1 MFSFLKVVTFR
12 ARCPFEYM
20 LRKNSPAKIMRTKVP
35 RKKERTGNEG
45 SPLVLQNSE
54 RWMIRWASHD
64 HHHFTN
70 QSTRCSFSLGIV
82 QTLHSVSSGSKV
94 ENFPKFQL
102 STPTY
107 SSFNTPVQSI
117 QIKVLRRRYDMT
129 IKSRSIQRMGWCVCL
144 SIHDRSLSWTRSRTR
159 TINNNRFL
167 WMKMDRF
174 VSFSLW
180 ISLREEFY

>member
-35 RKKERTGNEG
+35 RKGEDGERGQSSSPSKFGTVDDSLGN
-45 SPLVLQNSE
+45 N
-54 RWMIRWASHD
+54 D

-117 QIKVLRRRYDMT
+117 QIKVLRRRYYMT